1 MGGTRHPYS
10 EPRSEVENL
19 LVMVVDD
26 HDANRRIMQYLLT
39 GFGCRPVLAACGEE
53 AVEHAAAQPFDL
65 ILMDLHMPGI
75 DGDETTRLIRA
86 EGASRG
92 AYILRWTT
100 DVAVR
105 FEPGLYDGEAPK
117 SMSLPELSGMIREA
131 CRRASR
137 RSGKSRT
144 TEDGDAKPQ
153 ARRERR

>member
-1 MGGTRHPYS
+1 MGGTRHPYR
-10 EPRSEVENL
+10 EPRPEVENL

-39 GFGCRPVLAACGEE
+39 EFGCRPVLASCGEE
-53 AVEHAAAQPFDL
+53 ALEHAAAQPFDL

-86 EGASRG
+86 EGASKG

-131 CRRASR
+131 CRRAAR
-137 RSGKSRT
+137 RSGKSRVAV
-144 TEDGDAKPQ
+144 DGESRPQ
-153 ARRERR
+153 APRGRQ